1 MTRILYHKMISF
13 ATIDKKKGISLT
25 TTMAH
30 YDRENIKI
38 VILVLRKQLL
48 HQMSSINQAVAEGF
62 FLIGCTQTAAEVK
75 DGVVIAQG
83 QRLQETL
90 KFLETFDDF
99 RRVSFV
105 GFGIGLVELVENGF
119 CVTVPGIKGMVACV
133 GFQCFGKGLQ
143 DNTS

>member
-62 FLIGCTQTAAEVK
+62 FLVGCTQTAAEGK
-75 DGVVIAQG
+75 DGIVIAQW
-83 QRLQETL
+83 
-90 KFLETFDDF
+90 
-99 RRVSFV
+99 
-105 GFGIGLVELVENGF
+105 
-119 CVTVPGIKGMVACV
+119 
-133 GFQCFGKGLQ
+133 
-143 DNTS
+143 